1 MDSNA
6 DAVVIGGG
14 IFGASAAHFLAKK
27 GFGKIVLLEKR
38 SLAAVST
45 GHSAANVRTYYSNPM
60 TVQLAWKA
68 VQMFESSEELLGGD
82 CGFDQIGFLLLI
94 DEENRIPGK
103 HILEMES
110 SNGVEVKDMSVED
123 LKELAPDMNTEGLI
137 GGIYEV
143 RSGYADPIKTTK
155 SLAHKAKDWGLKVYE
170 GVEATGISL
179 EGDRVTGVS
188 TSDGFISTPVVINAA
203 GPWGNQVGSWVGL
216 NHSIRWSRETDMAVH
231 LPPNFGRMPVVSD
244 PSLVFY
250 YRPQGQGE
258 LVAGLGFPKE
268 IEPVDINNY
277 DETLDPGS
285 RHRIESKLFERLPV
299 LKDAKYSHGWASLYT
314 ISDDWHPLVGKEDGL
329 QGYYSCFAGSGHCF
343 KLGPPM
349 GEALADMILGQDTS
363 IDITAL
369 RPSRFK
375 EGEPMTSAWGGGNR
389 A

>member
-1 MDSNA
+1 MDTHA

-14 IFGASAAHFLAKK
+14 IFGASTAHFLAKK
-27 GFGKIVLLEKR
+27 GFGKIVLLEKF

-68 VQMFESSEELLGGD
+68 VQMFENAEELLGGD

-110 SNGVEVKDMSVED
+110 RNGVEVKDMSVDD
-123 LKELAPDMNTEGLI
+123 LKDVAPDMNTEGLI

-143 RSGYADPIKTTK
+143 RSGYADPVKTTK
-155 SLAHKAKDWGLKVYE
+155 SLALKAKEWGLKVYE
-170 GVEATGISL
+170 GVEAIGISL
-179 EGDRVTGVS
+179 EGERITGVN
-188 TSDGFISTPVVINAA
+188 TSDGFISTPVVVNAA
-203 GPWGNQVGSWVGL
+203 GPWGNQVSNWVGL

-250 YRPQGQGE
+250 YRPQGEGE

-268 IEPVDINNY
+268 IEPADIEHY
-277 DETLDPGS
+277 DIKLDAQS
-285 RHRIESKLFERLPV
+285 RQRIEGKLFERVPI
-299 LKDAKYSHGWASLYT
+299 LKHAKYSHGWASLYT
-314 ISDDWHPLVGKEDGL
+314 ISDDWHPLVGAEEAL
-329 QGYYSCFAGSGHCF
+329 QGYYACFAGSGHCF
-343 KLGPPM
+343 KLGPPI
-349 GEALADMILGQDTS
+349 GEALADTIIGQKPS
-363 IDITAL
+363 IDISLL
-369 RPSRFK
+369 RPNRFK
-375 EGEPMTSAWGGGNR
+375 EGKPMTSAWGGGNR